1 MGTDRQRNLEVV
13 ERFFS
18 GPRDL
23 DRLSLL
29 SDDCEWFNGI
39 GKFPAAPGQTVFT
52 GKDEIGRVVLGRAPS
67 PPPPSGRTVDR
78 YDLTT
83 ARFHDVEAIADG
95 PYVFRQHGYTAT
107 TVGGAT
113 TRTCTASSSASTTTA

>member
-1 MGTDRQRNLEVV
+1 MGDDRERNLEVV
-13 ERFFS
+13 EQFFS

-39 GKFPAAPGQTVFT
+39 GKFPAAPGQTTFR
-52 GKDEIGRVVLGRAPS
+52 GKDEIGRIVLGRAPS
-67 PPPPSGRTVDR
+67 PRRSSGRKVDR

-83 ARFHDVEAIADG
+83 AAS
-95 PYVFRQHGYTAT
+95 T
-107 TVGGAT
+107 TSRRSPTVRTCSASTGTPPPRSAGAT
-113 TRTCTASSSASTTTA
+113 TPTCTASSSASTPTA

>member
-1 MGTDRQRNLEVV
+1 MPRDDPDHHLHVV
-13 ERFFS
+13 KQFFD

-39 GKFPAAPGQTVFT
+39 GKFPAAPGQTVFR
-52 GKDEIGRVVLGRAPS
+52 GKDEIGRVILGRAPS
-67 PPPPSGRTVDR
+67 PTPVTGRKVDR

-83 ARFHDVEAIADG
+83 ARFHDVETIADG

-107 TVGGAT
+107 TVGG
-113 TRTCTASSSASTTTA
+113 RD

>member
-1 MGTDRQRNLEVV
+1 MSTDRQRNLEVV
-13 ERFFS
+13 EQFFS

-67 PPPPSGRTVDR
+67 PPPPSGRKVDR

-83 ARFHDVEAIADG
+83 ARFHDAEPSPTARTSSAS
-95 PYVFRQHGYTAT
+95 TAT
-107 TVGGAT
+107 PRRRSVAAT